1 MPVDRTGLATIGIL
15 LMSTMLHAQSLT
27 DARSLGLGASL
38 AAIRDTRDFA
48 ANPAGL
54 IHIRD
59 WDLSLTTYTEPS
71 YNQSGFVF
79 QGISLG
85 KRLFDGAAA
94 AFRYTPGTNL
104 TFVVPPVLLLGDS
117 NLPESADR
125 EFEYREPFTAGVA
138 VALSE
143 RIAAGI
149 GIRNRQER
157 VTDTR
162 YQLIVR
168 DTIAY
173 PVASQ
178 ETYNQSV
185 WLADLGVQW
194 EPSARWG
201 LALVGRNLIRISWGD
216 GNDVLE
222 TFRLPDKI
230 ALEGGLHYVPVS
242 HLALCASASTAG
254 IGGVGAQWLP
264 GSGFAIRGS
273 VLANRAEKNVIS
285 AFTAGFGW
293 SYDVFDV
300 DAAYLHF
307 LSKGTHRGSSS
318 LDDFAVDDIVN
329 LDFHPYSRDRI
340 VLSARAM
347 FGRTRESL
355 ARIEGVT
362 MTGGVYPAARE
373 VFAYKP
379 IGSVKVRN
387 ISSQPIHAKAT
398 FYVDRLMDAPTESQP
413 VYLMPGG
420 EADIPLTAVF
430 NDRIGQLTSLTIKEG
445 DVFIHA
451 TPAEQY
457 DDRAQ
462 TRVVFHGRNAWDG
475 DVNTLRYFVTPDDPV
490 ILKYSRDVLLDHRD
504 SLARVDGLLEQFTK
518 ARLLLASFTG
528 RLQYVNDP
536 RLTADFVQY
545 PVETVNLRGG
555 DCDDLAVCFA
565 SLLASVGIATA
576 FVDVIPPGN
585 PDQAHLFLLVDTGL
599 EPRFGSA
606 IAQNPKRYVIR
617 RGTSG
622 KDRVWIP
629 VETTMIARGFEE
641 AWSGGAQQYFDDV
654 EVGLGLAH
662 GWVRIVDLD

>member
-1 MPVDRTGLATIGIL
+1 MGRTGLSTIGIL
-15 LMSTMLHAQSLT
+15 MMSTMLHAQSLT
-27 DARSLGLGASL
+27 DARSLGLGAPL
-38 AAIRDTRDFA
+38 AAIRDTRDFS

-54 IHIRD
+54 VHIRD
-59 WDLSLTTYTEPS
+59 WDLSVTTYTEPS
-71 YNQSGFVF
+71 YSQSGFVF

-94 AFRYTPGTNL
+94 AFRYAPGAHL
-104 TFVVPPVLLLGDS
+104 RFVIPPVLLLGDS

-125 EFEYREPFTAGVA
+125 EIEYREPFTVGFG
-138 VALSE
+138 VALSK
-143 RIAAGI
+143 RVSAGI

-178 ETYNQSV
+178 ETFNQSV

-201 LALVGRNLIRISWGD
+201 LAMVGRNLVRISSGD
-216 GNDVLE
+216 KNDILE
-222 TFRLPDKI
+222 SFRLPDRI
-230 ALEGGLHYVPVS
+230 ALEGGVS
-242 HLALCASASTAG
+242 YTPMSDLALLVSASTTG
-254 IGGVGAQWLP
+254 MGGVGAQWLP
-264 GSGFAIRGS
+264 GSGFAVRGS
-273 VLANRAEKNVIS
+273 VLANRAEKNAVS
-285 AFTAGFGW
+285 AFTAGIGW

-307 LSKGTHRGSSS
+307 LSKGTHRGTSS
-318 LDDFAVDDIVN
+318 LESFAVDDIVN
-329 LDFHPYSRDRI
+329 LDLHPYSRDR
-340 VLSARAM
+340 VALSARAM
-347 FGRTRESL
+347 FGRTRASL

-387 ISSQPIHAKAT
+387 ISAQPIHAKAT
-398 FYVDRLMDAPTESQP
+398 FFVDRLMDAPTESQP
-413 VYLMPGG
+413 VYLVPGG
-420 EADIPLTAVF
+420 EAEIPLTAVF
-430 NDRIGQLTSLTIKEG
+430 NDRIEQVTSLTIKEG

-457 DDRAQ
+457 DDKAQ
-462 TRVVFHGRNAWDG
+462 ARVVFHGRNAWDG
-475 DVNTLRYFVTPDDPV
+475 DVNSLHYFVTPDDPA
-490 ILKYSRDVLLDHRD
+490 ILKYSRDVLLDKRD
-504 SLARVDGLLEQFTK
+504 SLAQVDGLLEQFTK

-528 RLQYVNDP
+528 RVQYVNDP
-536 RLTADFVQY
+536 RLTADYVQY
-545 PVETVNLRGG
+545 PVETMNLRGG

-585 PDQAHLFLLVDTGL
+585 PDQAHLFLLVDSGL

-606 IAQNPKRYVIR
+606 IAQNPKRYVVR

-629 VETTMIARGFEE
+629 VETTLIARGFEE
-641 AWSGGAQQYFDDV
+641 AWSSGAQRYFDDV
-654 EVGLGLAH
+654 EIGLGLAH
-662 GWVRIVDLD
+662 GWVRIVDVD